1 MAALPTRRW
10 SLAAA
15 IVVVTIAAGTLIT
28 VVVLFSTAVVKSS
41 SIGVEASPNPSTIS
55 VVGGIGTGTPSPT
68 ATPSAPEPTP
78 SAPSPEPAPSLPPAP
93 VVPAGPLQV
102 LTIGDSIM
110 RGWGL
115 RSEDAWPKVIAL
127 TKEWDVTNLG
137 CDDAGFVVVGKPSQC
152 ADTLLGVSRSV
163 AALHPD
169 LIIIEGSSN
178 DFGQSNTRLLAATI
192 EALATLRSQFPNA
205 EIVGLS
211 TVWSDTPPPAQLAE
225 VNSQMQQA
233 VTAVGGRY
241 VDIGQPL
248 GGHPEF
254 LLNDGVHPTAAGQ
267 GALAAA
273 IRTAIG
279 AE

>member
-1 MAALPTRRW
+1 MAAVPTRRW

-28 VVVLFSTAVVKSS
+28 VAVLFSTAVAKSS
-41 SIGVEASPNPSTIS
+41 SAGIEVSSTPTTMP
-55 VVGGIGTGTPSPT
+55 VVGGIDTETPSPT
-68 ATPSAPEPTP
+68 ATPSVTP
-78 SAPSPEPAPSLPPAP
+78 PPPPAP

-115 RSEDAWPKVIAL
+115 RSADAWPKVIAL

-137 CDDAGFVVVGKPSQC
+137 CDDAGFVVVGKASQC
-152 ADTLLGVSRSV
+152 GDTLLGVSRSV

-192 EALATLRSQFPNA
+192 EALKILRSQFPNA
-205 EIVGLS
+205 DIVGLS

-225 VNSQMQQA
+225 VYSQMQQA
-233 VTAVGGRY
+233 VTAVRGRY

-267 GALAAA
+267 AALAAA

>member
-10 SLAAA
+10 SLASA

-28 VVVLFSTAVVKSS
+28 VVVVSTAVAHSS
-41 SIGVEASPNPSTIS
+41 STGVEASPTPTTMP
-55 VVGGIGTGTPSPT
+55 VVGDTGTGTPSPT
-68 ATPSAPEPTP
+68 VTPSV
-78 SAPSPEPAPSLPPAP
+78 SPLPPPPP
-93 VVPAGPLQV
+93 VVPAAPLQV

-115 RSEDAWPKVIAL
+115 RSEDAWPKLIAL
-127 TKEWDVTNLG
+127 TNEWDVTNLG

-152 ADTLLGVSRSV
+152 ADTLLGVSSSV

-192 EALATLRSQFPNA
+192 EALKILRSQFPNA
-205 EIVGLS
+205 DIVGLS
-211 TVWSDTPPPAQLAE
+211 TVWSDTPPPQQLTE

-248 GGHPEF
+248 GGHPEL
-254 LLNDGVHPTAAGQ
+254 LLNDGVHPTSAGQ

>member
-1 MAALPTRRW
+1 MAATKIYRW
-10 SLAAA
+10 SLAIALFVA
-15 IVVVTIAAGTLIT
+15 TFAAGTLVA
-28 VVVLFSTAVVKSS
+28 VVVLFSTAVAQTSATTVDTRPTSTAT
-41 SIGVEASPNPSTIS
+41 SIAGE
-55 VVGGIGTGTPSPT
+55 IGSGTPSPP
-68 ATPSAPEPTP
+68 ASPSVITPPPVIP
-78 SAPSPEPAPSLPPAP
+78 PPPA
-93 VVPAGPLQV
+93 PLQV

-115 RSEDAWPKVIAL
+115 RPADAWPKVIAV
-127 TKEWDVTNLG
+127 TDDWDVTNLG

-152 ADTLLGVSRSV
+152 ANTLVGVSRSV

-192 EALATLRSQFPNA
+192 EGLGILRSQFPNA
-205 EIVGLS
+205 DIVGLS
-211 TVWSDTPPPAQLAE
+211 TVWSDTAPPAQLAD

-233 VTAVGGRY
+233 VTAIGGRY
-241 VDIGQPL
+241 IDIGQPL

-254 LLNDGVHPTAAGQ
+254 LQNDGVHPTIAGQ
-267 GALAAA
+267 AALATA
-273 IRTAIG
+273 IRTAIA

>member
-10 SLAAA
+10 SLATA
-15 IVVVTIAAGTLIT
+15 IVIVTIAAGTLIT
-28 VVVLFSTAVVKSS
+28 VVVLFSTAVAHSS
-41 SIGVEASPNPSTIS
+41 STGVEASPTPTTIS
-55 VVGGIGTGTPSPT
+55 VVGGLGTETPSPI
-68 ATPSAPEPTP
+68 ATPSVPEPTP
-78 SAPSPEPAPSLPPAP
+78 SAPPAP
-93 VVPAGPLQV
+93 VVPTGPLQV

-137 CDDAGFVVVGKPSQC
+137 CDDAGFVVVGKASQC
-152 ADTLLGVSRSV
+152 GDTLLGVSRSV

-169 LIIIEGSSN
+169 LILIEGSSN
-178 DFGQSNTRLLAATI
+178 DFGQSNTRLLAATT
-192 EALATLRSQFPNA
+192 EALATLRSEFPNA
-205 EIVGLS
+205 DIVGLS
-211 TVWSDTPPPAQLAE
+211 TVWSDTAPPAQLAD

-248 GGHPEF
+248 GGHPE
-254 LLNDGVHPTAAGQ
+254 LMLADGVHPTAAGQ

-273 IRTAIG
+273 IRADIG

>member
-10 SLAAA
+10 PLATA

-28 VVVLFSTAVVKSS
+28 VVVLFSTAVAHSS
-41 SIGVEASPNPSTIS
+41 STGVEASPTPTTIS
-55 VVGGIGTGTPSPT
+55 VVGGIGTGTPSPI
-68 ATPSAPEPTP
+68 ATPSVPPP
-78 SAPSPEPAPSLPPAP
+78 PPPAP
-93 VVPAGPLQV
+93 VVPAAPLQV

-127 TKEWDVTNLG
+127 TNEWDVTNLG

-192 EALATLRSQFPNA
+192 EALAILRSEFPNA
-205 EIVGLS
+205 DIVGLS
-211 TVWSDTPPPAQLAE
+211 TVWSDTSPPAQLAE
-225 VNSQMQQA
+225 VNSQMQTA

-254 LLNDGVHPTAAGQ
+254 LLNDGVHPTSAGQ
-267 GALAAA
+267 GALAVA